1 MSYETDRLRSELR
14 DKADRHELTN
24 LEHKVSSAINRANE
38 VSRKCD
44 NVRNDLEEQ
53 FRLKFEEM
61 EQRVQ
66 SLEDQ
71 LRERGEDGN

>member
-24 LEHKVSSAINRANE
+24 LENKVSSSISRANE

-53 FRLKFEEM
+53 MRRRFEEM
-61 EQRVQ
+61 EERLAA
-66 SLEDQ
+66 LEKP
-71 LRERGEDGN
+71 RGEDGN